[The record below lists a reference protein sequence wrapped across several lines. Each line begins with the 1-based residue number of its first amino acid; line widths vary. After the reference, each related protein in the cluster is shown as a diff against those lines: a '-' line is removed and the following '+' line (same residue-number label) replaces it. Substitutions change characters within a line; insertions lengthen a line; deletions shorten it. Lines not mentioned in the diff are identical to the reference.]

1 MAIRV
6 LLTDDEEEVRH
17 LVHAALGFD
26 DRFEVVG
33 EATSGAEA
41 VELVREHRPD
51 VVLLDLRMPAM
62 NGLEA
67 AAIFHRESPSTGV
80 VVYSAYLTDEA
91 RDAARSMG
99 ATACLDK
106 MTAIRDV
113 VEALAEAARSSATGT
128 SPRST

>member
-6 LLTDDEEEVRH
+6 LLTDDEDEVRH
-17 LVHAALGFD
+17 LVHAALGLD

-33 EATSGAEA
+33 EATSGAQA
-41 VELVREHRPD
+41 VELVRERHPD

-67 AAIFHRESPSTGV
+67 AAIFHRESPSTGI
-80 VVYSAYLTDEA
+80 VVYSAFLTDEA
-91 RDAARSMG
+91 KETARSMG

-106 MTAIRDV
+106 LTPIRQL
-113 VEALAEAARSSATGT
+113 VEALVEAAHLPTSGTG
-128 SPRST
+128 PPST

>member
-17 LVHAALGFD
+17 LVHAALNID
-26 DRFEVVG
+26 ERFEVVG
-33 EATSGAEA
+33 EATNGAEA

-67 AAIFHRESPSTGV
+67 AAIFHRESPGTGI
-80 VVYSAYLTDEA
+80 VVYSAFITD
-91 RDAARSMG
+91 DAKEEARSMG

-106 MTAIRDV
+106 LTPIRELV
-113 VEALAEAARSSATGT
+113 TALAEAAHSRSSGT
-128 SPRST
+128 SPSTT

>member
-17 LVHAALGFD
+17 LVRAALGLD

-33 EATSGAEA
+33 EAMNGAEA
-41 VELVREHRPD
+41 VELVREHHPD

-67 AAIFHRESPSTGV
+67 AAVFHHESPDTGI
-80 VVYSAYLTDEA
+80 VVYSAFLTDEA
-91 RDAARSMG
+91 KETARAMG
-99 ATACLDK
+99 AAACLDK
-106 MTAIRDV
+106 MTPIREL
-113 VEALAEAARSSATGT
+113 VEALAQAAHSAGSASTPSSG
-128 SPRST
+128 